1 MRQRLS
7 PRRALGLLAL
17 LLILPL
23 VALGLTSAPASAANI
38 SNATFRVPAEVIVNP
53 CAPGDVVNLHGI
65 VHVVTTWTA
74 DRNGGYH
81 MTQTGKTQLSG
92 ASITTGT
99 KYGSSENR
107 NDSWYAGDPF
117 PDVHTNTYD
126 FTVISRSGTANYVLH
141 MTMHTT
147 VNSKGVPT
155 AVVDNWRMDCQG

>member
-38 SNATFRVPAEVIVNP
+38 SNATFRVPADVIVNP
-53 CAPGDVVNLHGI
+53 CAPGDVVNLHGT

-74 DRNGGYH
+74 DGNGGYH
-81 MTQTGKTQLSG
+81 MTQTAKTQLSG

-99 KYGSSENR
+99 GYGSSENR
-107 NDSWYAGDPF
+107 NDSWYSGVPF

-126 FTVISRSGTANYVLH
+126 FNVISRSGTANYVLH

-147 VNSKGVPT
+147 VTSNGVPT

>member
-38 SNATFRVPAEVIVNP
+38 SNATFRIPMNVMANP
-53 CAPGDVVNLHGI
+53 CYPADVVNLHGTI
-65 VHVVTTWTA
+65 HVVTTVTA
-74 DRNGGYH
+74 DGSGGYH
-81 MTQTGKTQLSG
+81 MTQTANSHLTG

-126 FTVISRSGTANYVLH
+126 FTVISRSATANYVLH